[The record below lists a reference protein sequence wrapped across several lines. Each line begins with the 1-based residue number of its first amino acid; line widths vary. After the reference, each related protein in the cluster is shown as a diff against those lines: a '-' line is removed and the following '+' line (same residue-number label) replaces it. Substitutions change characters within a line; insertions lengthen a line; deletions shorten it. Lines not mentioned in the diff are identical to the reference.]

1 MSEEGH
7 GRHNTLTASLTLL
20 WPTMIT
26 TGGSPMAANVCS
38 VCVCVVCVVCVCIIN
53 CIYHGLGA
61 MHCT

>member
-7 GRHNTLTASLTLL
+7 GRHNRLTASLTLL

-38 VCVCVVCVVCVCIIN
+38 VCVFVCANV
-53 CIYHGLGA
+53 
-61 MHCT
+61 